1 LTADRKKPGMAFW
14 ATVVVV
20 VVLVLYPLSL
30 GPAARLAQ
38 EGLLDEEALSI
49 IYSPLGMVVSACPE
63 WVGTA
68 FLYYLDFWGVRLD
81 I

>member
-1 LTADRKKPGMAFW
+1 MTDRKKPGIVFW

-20 VVLVLYPLSL
+20 VLLAGYVLSI

-38 EGLLDEEALSI
+38 EGCFSEPMLTAFYAPLD
-49 IYSPLGMVVSACPE
+49 VVVNACPE
-63 WVGTA
+63 WVGNV
-68 FLYYLDFWGVRLD
+68 FMSYFVLWGVKID